1 MFQISNFKFQEK
13 GFTVVELLVVL
24 GIIVLIS
31 STILANYRG
40 QQRESAL
47 VRSAQKLA
55 LDLRRAQT
63 LAVSS
68 TLHHSEIPYGYGVHF
83 TKNVNPYFI
92 FAKCDAANLYYVSG
106 VNVCWSS
113 WEEKVE
119 TFAPESGVRVLTLK
133 GLGNGCSSAAADSLD
148 VIFKPPEP
156 TTTATRNGSSSPLC
170 NTAEITL
177 ALEEDV
183 TKTKIVEVVS
193 ATGEIKIR

>member
-1 MFQISNFKFQEK
+1 MKRLFFQK
-13 GFTVVELLVVL
+13 GFTVIELLVVL

-31 STILANYRG
+31 ASILANYRG

-47 VRSAQKLA
+47 TRSAQKLA

-83 TKNVNPYFI
+83 DKNVNSYFI
-92 FAKCDAANLYYVSG
+92 FAKCDSPNLYYVAG
-106 VNVCWSS
+106 INVCWSAY
-113 WEEKVE
+113 EEKVE
-119 TFAPESGVRVLTLK
+119 TFAPESGVKVLTLN
-133 GLGNGCSSAAADSLD
+133 GLGNGCPSSAADSLD

-156 TTTATRNGSSSPLC
+156 TTTATRNASSSPVC
-170 NTAEITL
+170 DSAEITL

-183 TKTKIVEVVS
+183 TKTKIVGVVS